1 MRALALAVLIAAS
14 PLALAQGGAD
24 RWPSRPLRI
33 VVPFP
38 PGGGID
44 VASRVVGGLL
54 STALGQ
60 PVVIDN
66 RAGAGGVI
74 GTDAVA
80 KSPPDGYSLLA
91 STPGPTS
98 IAVSTNPKLPYDP
111 VADFAPVSMLAIG
124 ANVLV
129 VHPSSPAHS
138 VGDLIAL
145 ARQRPGALNF
155 GSSGIATS
163 QHLSAELLKHMA
175 KVDFAHIVYKGTGLA
190 LADLLAQRIDFMIAD
205 PSILAQV
212 KAGKL
217 RALGVTTARRYAGAP
232 ELPTIAESGFP
243 GFEATNWYSLLA
255 PAATPKEIITRLNA
269 EVVRILGLPEVREK
283 LLEQNIEAA
292 SSSPDELARY
302 LKNDIAKWTAV
313 VRDAGIKIE

>member
-1 MRALALAVLIAAS
+1 VH
-14 PLALAQGGAD
+14 AQA
-24 RWPSRPLRI
+24 WPSRPLRI

-44 VASRVVGGLL
+44 VAARIVAERLSRSL
-54 STALGQ
+54 AQ

-80 KSPPDGYSLLA
+80 KAPGDGYTLLA

-124 ANVLV
+124 GNVLV
-129 VHPSSPAHS
+129 VHPASPARS
-138 VGDLIAL
+138 VQELIAL
-145 ARQRPGALNF
+145 ARANPGKLNF
-155 GSSGIATS
+155 GSSGVATS
-163 QHLSAELLKHMA
+163 QHLSAELFKHMA
-175 KVDFAHIVYKGTGLA
+175 KVDFAHIAYKGTGLA
-190 LADLLAQRIDFMIAD
+190 LADLLAQRIDFMFAD

-212 KAGKL
+212 KAGKV
-217 RALGVTTARRYAGAP
+217 RALAITTPKRYAAAP
-232 ELPTIAESGFP
+232 ELPTVAESGLP
-243 GFEATNWYSLLA
+243 GFEATNWYSLLV
-255 PAATPKEIITRLNA
+255 PGSTPKDITARLNA
-269 EVVRILGLPEVREK
+269 EVVAILGQADVREK

-292 SSSPDELARY
+292 SSTPEELARY
-302 LKNDIAKWTAV
+302 LRNDIARWTAV
-313 VRDAGIKIE
+313 VKAAGIKVDGN